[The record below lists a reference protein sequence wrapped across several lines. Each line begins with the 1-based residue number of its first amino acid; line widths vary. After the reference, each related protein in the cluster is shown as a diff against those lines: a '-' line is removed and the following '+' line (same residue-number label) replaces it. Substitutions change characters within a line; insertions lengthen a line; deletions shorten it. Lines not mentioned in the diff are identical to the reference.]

1 MQRRKML
8 KAAATVATPWL
19 IPALSQS
26 RVRRI
31 GVLYPWIDPG
41 TAPPG
46 AAAFWKQH
54 GWIVGDTL
62 NIERRYAAWRV
73 ERMPEFADDLLRRFD
88 VELLMAFGPEAAAA
102 AARATRT
109 VPIVFIG
116 AYLPVECGLID
127 SYARPGRN
135 CTGLADQGEFHMVS
149 KRLEFLRAVAPSVR
163 RAAVLAPNPE
173 QFTLSGAALDIQRPY
188 AEAAKSVGLE
198 LSFHFARKLED
209 VETVLADVRDTEAQ
223 IAIISGYC
231 YIGTQTS
238 VIDSA
243 LRRRWI
249 TATLNPDLLRAGLLI
264 YHGPT
269 DAEFAYMSTRWAET
283 ADRILRGANPA
294 DIPVEQAAR
303 HEFVINRKTARA
315 IGLTLPQSLLLRADR
330 MIE

>member
-8 KAAATVATPWL
+8 KAAATVAAPWL

-41 TAPPG
+41 TAPAG

-135 CTGLADQGEFHMVS
+135 CARVRASEIVEVNTGDAR
-149 KRLEFLRAVAPSVR
+149 KR
-163 RAAVLAPNPE
+163 RAFAERQAKAQSELKKL
-173 QFTLSGAALDIQRPY
+173 FTSARIDSIQLGTGESYSGAL
-188 AEAAKSVGLE
+188 
-198 LSFHFARKLED
+198 ARFF
-209 VETVLADVRDTEAQ
+209 ETRERR
-223 IAIISGYC
+223 
-231 YIGTQTS
+231 
-238 VIDSA
+238 
-243 LRRRWI
+243 LR
-249 TATLNPDLLRAGLLI
+249 
-264 YHGPT
+264 HG
-269 DAEFAYMSTRWAET
+269 
-283 ADRILRGANPA
+283 
-294 DIPVEQAAR
+294 
-303 HEFVINRKTARA
+303 
-315 IGLTLPQSLLLRADR
+315 
-330 MIE
+330 